1 MRISIESAQRIT
13 MTPEND
19 REKADLDALWKA
31 IIRCDEDSKVLC
43 PIGAYSPEEHE
54 NASFV
59 IQDQ

>member
-1 MRISIESAQRIT
+1 MRISIESPQRIT

-19 REKADLDALWKA
+19 QEKVDLDVLWKA

-43 PIGAYSPEEHE
+43 PVGVYRPTEHE
-54 NASFV
+54 KASFV